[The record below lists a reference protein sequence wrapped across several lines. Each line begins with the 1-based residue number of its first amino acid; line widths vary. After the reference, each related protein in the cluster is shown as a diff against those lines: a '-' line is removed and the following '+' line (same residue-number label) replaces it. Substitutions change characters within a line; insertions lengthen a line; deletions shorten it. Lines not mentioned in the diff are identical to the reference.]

1 MRNVIISLFSL
12 TFVYLLWPYIA
23 VFSSYVALQTGDI
36 AGVEE
41 RVDWSSLKK
50 ELRVDLDNLIKIKLK
65 ESLNK
70 KMQVNF
76 DSLTLS
82 KQISEKIATPEGLI
96 YLFHK
101 PNEFIEQI
109 RQVFKFTNALPQKKV
124 TPSSVAEKINPPAVK
139 KKPLELEGPNVP
151 HLFEHIKYAFFTEPD
166 SFRLSFNENKLSFTL
181 GWRLQGFFW
190 KLVRLKIPIKKI

>member
-12 TFVYLLWPYIA
+12 TCIYLLWPYIA
-23 VFSSYVALQTGDI
+23 VLSLYVALQTGDI

-41 RVDWSSLKK
+41 RLDWSSLKK
-50 ELRVDLDNLIKIKLK
+50 ELRVDLDNLIEIKLK

-70 KMQVNF
+70 KMQLNF

-109 RQVFKFTNALPQKKV
+109 RQLFKFTNTLPL
-124 TPSSVAEKINPPAVK
+124 EKINPPVVEK
-139 KKPLELEGPNVP
+139 KSFELEGPNVP
-151 HLFEHIKYAFFTEPD
+151 NLFERIKYAFFTEPD
-166 SFRLSFNENKLSFTL
+166 SFRLSFNEADLSFTMD
-181 GWRLQGFFW
+181 WRLQGFFW

>member
-12 TFVYLLWPYIA
+12 TCIYLLWPYIA
-23 VFSSYVALQTGDI
+23 VLSLYVALQTGDM

-50 ELRVDLDNLIKIKLK
+50 ELRVDLDNLIEIKLK

-70 KMQVNF
+70 KMQLNF

-82 KQISEKIATPEGLI
+82 KQIIEKIATPEGLI

-109 RQVFKFTNALPQKKV
+109 RQILTFTNALPL
-124 TPSSVAEKINPPAVK
+124 EKINPPVAE
-139 KKPLELEGPNVP
+139 KKPLELEGPNFP
-151 HLFEHIKYAFFTEPD
+151 NLFKRIKYAFFTEPD
-166 SFRLSFNENKLSFTL
+166 SFRLSFNEAGLSFTIE
-181 GWRLQGFFW
+181 WRIQGIFW
-190 KLVRLKIPIKKI
+190 KVVRLEIPIKKI